1 MKSKFVS
8 IVDYGVGNIGSVYNM
23 VSKLGFNC
31 IITSDPK
38 VLRDSEKIILPGV
51 GSYDS
56 AIKKLRANG
65 LFDEISYSVLELRK
79 PILGIC
85 LGMQLLGDSSKEGI
99 LKGFGFLKFR
109 CETFNDL
116 KQSYNLKVPNM
127 GWREVSRLNSS
138 ILTNKLYVDSR
149 YYFVHSYY
157 IPNDSYSV
165 LTSYYGVSYCAG
177 LSYENIHGVQFHPE
191 KSHKFGFQIFSNFLE

>member
-1 MKSKFVS
+1 MNSKFVS

-23 VSKLGFNC
+23 VSKLGFSS

-38 VLRDSEKIILPGV
+38 VIRNSEKIILPGV

-56 AIKKLRANG
+56 AIKKLRSNG
-65 LFDEISYSVLELRK
+65 LFDEISYNVLELKK

-85 LGMQLLGDSSKEGI
+85 LGMQLLGDSSNEGV
-99 LKGFGFLKFR
+99 LKGFGFLRFR
-109 CETFNDL
+109 CESFNDL
-116 KQSYNLKVPNM
+116 KQSNNLKVPNM

-138 ILTNKLYVDSR
+138 SLTNNLNDPAR
-149 YYFVHSYY
+149 FYFVHSYY
-157 IPNDSYSV
+157 IPNYSYSV
-165 LTSYYGVSYCAG
+165 LTSFYGVSYCAA

-191 KSHKFGFQIFSNFLE
+191 KSHKFGFQIFSNFLG